1 MAEQKTKARAAWTG
15 SGEKASDSRWFD
27 IAEESGSTEFTGYLA
42 SDGEAQVVA
51 LVKDGQR
58 VDSATAG
65 DTVEGV
71 VNQTPFYGERGGK
84 VGDAGV
90 TKDDGGFRES
100 VAGTAKPL
108 CRSYAHR
115 GTTQNGGLRYG
126 ECFSQEESR
135 NGE

>member
-15 SGEKASDSRWFD
+15 SGEKASDSLWFD

-65 DTVEGV
+65 DTVEVV
-71 VNQTPFYGERGGK
+71 VNQTPFYGESGGQM
-84 VGDAGV
+84 GDAGV
-90 TKDDGGFRES
+90 ITGDGGFRAT
-100 VAGTAKPL
+100 VADTAKPL
-108 CRSYAHR
+108 GRIHAHR
-115 GTTQNGGLRYG
+115 GTDRKSTRLN
-126 ECFSQEESR
+126 SSH
-135 NGE
+135 

>member
-15 SGEKASDSRWFD
+15 SGEKASDSLWFD

-65 DTVEGV
+65 DTVEVV
-71 VNQTPFYGERGGK
+71 VNQTPFYGESGGQMRSEEH
-84 VGDAGV
+84 
-90 TKDDGGFRES
+90 TSELQSLMRI
-100 VAGTAKPL
+100 
-108 CRSYAHR
+108 SYAVFCFKTKNI
-115 GTTQNGGLRYG
+115 TTRTSL
-126 ECFSQEESR
+126 
-135 NGE
+135 